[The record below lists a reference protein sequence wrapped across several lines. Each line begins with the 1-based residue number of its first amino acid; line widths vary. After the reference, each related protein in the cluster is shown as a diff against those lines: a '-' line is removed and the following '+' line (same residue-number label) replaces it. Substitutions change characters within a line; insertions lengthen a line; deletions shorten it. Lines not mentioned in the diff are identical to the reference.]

1 MLSVELQI
9 IMLIV
14 VMLNDVMLVFV
25 MLNVELKPITLVVVM
40 LNVVMPRVV
49 ALLDILFEKYR

>member
-1 MLSVELQI
+1 MSVELQI
-9 IMLIV
+9 ITLVV

-25 MLNVELKPITLVVVM
+25 MLIVQLKPITLVVVM